1 VFREIPWAAL
11 ALLLA
16 ARVAIAQTGTLV
28 GRVTNA
34 LTGAPVATAQ
44 LTVTGTPL
52 AAQADA
58 DGRFRLPNVP
68 ITARE
73 VRARGLGYQ
82 PATATFSL
90 TTDATATVAI
100 PMTASTIELDA
111 VMVTGAVGDTRRRA
125 VGHSVAVV
133 NGREIVGRSAVVEL
147 LRGSKEFFR
156 ADTTTWT
163 VVAMIG
169 EGSNV
174 VAHVER
180 RCLTSKGAPYEN
192 DYLLRFD
199 FDGGRIR
206 EAWEQTDTALAFDLF
221 AVATDSA
228 V

>member
-1 VFREIPWAAL
+1 MTLDDDKQTVHE
-11 ALLLA
+11 LLD
-16 ARVAIAQTGTLV
+16 AIARRDRVSLERLVTDDVVWWAPRSASRHGLARPLV
-28 GRVTNA
+28 GR
-34 LTGAPVATAQ
+34 P
-44 LTVTGTPL
+44 
-52 AAQADA
+52 
-58 DGRFRLPNVP
+58 
-68 ITARE
+68 
-73 VRARGLGYQ
+73 
-82 PATATFSL
+82 
-90 TTDATATVAI
+90 
-100 PMTASTIELDA
+100 
-111 VMVTGAVGDTRRRA
+111 
-125 VGHSVAVV
+125 
-133 NGREIVGRSAVVEL
+133 AVVEL
-147 LRGSKEFFR
+147 LRGSKDFFR

-163 VVAMIG
+163 VIAMIG